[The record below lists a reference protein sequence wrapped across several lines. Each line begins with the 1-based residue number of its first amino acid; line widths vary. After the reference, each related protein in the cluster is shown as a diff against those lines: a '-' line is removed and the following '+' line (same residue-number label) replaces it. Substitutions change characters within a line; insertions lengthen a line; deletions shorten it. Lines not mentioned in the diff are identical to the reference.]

1 MIGTCRRFG
10 TLLGASLLM
19 GAAWAATLAPA
30 VALDKVVY
38 GTASRVGLVNS
49 AMYAAEELGFFKEEG
64 IELETIQF
72 DGTGVLLPQM
82 ANKSIMVGY
91 PIPDFLISSH
101 DVGKDPLPLKFFY
114 NVTRL
119 YNWQIIVPEG
129 SPIKTLKDLKGKKI
143 GVVSLST
150 GNVPVTRSM
159 LREAGLNPGTDV
171 ELVSVGQGPAAVN
184 AFKSGQI
191 DALNQFDVV
200 HSQIEASGIP
210 IRRLELPEKYRVLS
224 GNSFAAHVDTI
235 RDKPDLLKR
244 FGRAYTK
251 GLIVCEINPE
261 GCIRAAWRLHPTIK
275 PANGGNA
282 KEMSDSVRIMSD
294 NLRHKLPAGDPKS
307 RRYGEFIPESWKT
320 NIAILAENGLL
331 KRTDVSLDVLFTND
345 FVPDFG
351 KIDYDKLVAFAKT
364 LK

>member
-1 MIGTCRRFG
+1 MTGIPTIRHM
-10 TLLGASLLM
+10 LAGASIAL
-19 GAAWAATLAPA
+19 ATLATIVPA
-30 VALDKVVY
+30 AAQDKVVY

-49 AMYAAEELGFFKEEG
+49 AMYAAEVLGFFKEEN
-64 IELETIQF
+64 ITLETVQF

-82 ANKSIMVGY
+82 ANKSITIGY
-91 PIPDFLISSH
+91 PIPDLLISSH
-101 DVGKDPLPLKFFY
+101 DTGKDPLPLKFFY

-119 YNWQIIVPEG
+119 YNWQIVVPEA
-129 SPIKTLKDLKGKKI
+129 SPIKTLADLKGKKI
-143 GVVSLST
+143 GVISLST

-171 ELVSVGQGPAAVN
+171 EIIGVGQGPAAVN
-184 AFKSGQI
+184 AFKTGQI

-200 HSQIEASGIP
+200 HSQIEATGFP
-210 IRRLELPEKYRVLS
+210 IRRIEIPAKYRVLS
-224 GNSFAAHVDTI
+224 GNSFATHIDTF

-251 GLIVCEINPE
+251 GMIVCEINPE
-261 GCIRAAWRLHPTIK
+261 GCIRAAWKLHPTMR
-275 PANGGNA
+275 PANA
-282 KEMSDSVRIMSD
+282 DDPKVMADSVRIMFD
-294 NLRHKLPAGDPKS
+294 NLKHKLPSGEPKA

-331 KRTDVSLDVLFTND
+331 KRTDIDLGVLFTNE

-351 KIDYDKLVAFAKT
+351 KFDYDKLAELAKS